1 MIRRLVHVAAMFSIV
16 PLAVT
21 SCTPGAIGPA
31 GNSSGAGALTIDV
44 NLTTHLAISSPL
56 GMLQGYA
63 PETTTVAVG
72 TLIRFVNSDG
82 FAHTAT
88 SISGTS
94 FPASTPFTLAAFTP
108 SGSQISSGWSSGDLA
123 AGASS
128 PTFVADRPGT
138 YLFGCAHHYGA
149 PMRGVLVVQ

>member
-1 MIRRLVHVAAMFSIV
+1 MRAIIMAAIASIG
-16 PLAVT
+16 LSISA
-21 SCTPGAIGPA
+21 CTPGAIGPS
-31 GNSSGAGALTIDV
+31 GNSNGAAAVTIDV
-44 NLTTHLAISSPL
+44 NLTTHMAISSPL

-72 TLIRFVNSDG
+72 TSLRFVNSDG

-88 SISGTS
+88 SIAGAT

-108 SGSQISSGWSSGDLA
+108 GGSLLSAGWSSGDLA
-123 AGASS
+123 AGAASQ
-128 PTFVADRPGT
+128 TFIADKPGT

-149 PMRGVLVVQ
+149 PMRGSIVVQ

>member
-1 MIRRLVHVAAMFSIV
+1 MIRASARLAAIFS
-16 PLAVT
+16 LACLGLAA
-21 SCTPGAIGPA
+21 CTPAAIGPA
-31 GNSSGAGALTIDV
+31 GNSNGAAALTIDV
-44 NLTTHLAISSPL
+44 NLTTHLAVSSPL

-88 SISGTS
+88 SISGTT

-108 SGSQISSGWSSGDLA
+108 SGSQLSGSWSSGDLA
-123 AGASS
+123 ASAGS
-128 PTFVADRPGT
+128 PTFIADRPGT

-149 PMRGVLVVQ
+149 PMRGEIVVQ